1 MQERRVNNAGEG
13 EREPV
18 KNGGL
23 NLREHVIQAAE
34 KEGKIPGCPSL
45 TGSRQYSQVPRGEVA
60 EMEKSMKRKSM
71 IVAVLMASMLLGAC
85 GKQAETN
92 GEKDPVVTEA
102 PTEEATLEA
111 EEPAGNDTKTE
122 ESAEV
127 TKVATD
133 NSAAT
138 GKANNTDSSVKP
150 ESTDIKEEKSV
161 ETESQEKATPE
172 VDVSNYLS
180 DYKSLKSLLNMES
193 TTSWQFGTSDSYV
206 SNNFYLEWDKDIYSM
221 RNDGNPS
228 VKVYGISIGDGLEQA
243 GKTLTANGWKDCETE
258 GGGFFIT
265 IIGGNKYCLE
275 FGIDGNG
282 NVSNWY
288 LNNWPEG
295 DIIDYYDLLEQ

>member
-1 MQERRVNNAGEG
+1 MQERRVNNAGAG

-60 EMEKSMKRKSM
+60 EMEESMKRKSM

-111 EEPAGNDTKTE
+111 EEPAGDDTKTE

-127 TKVATD
+127 TKGATD

-138 GKANNTDSSVKP
+138 GKTNNTDSSVKP

-243 GKTLTANGWKDCETE
+243 GKTLTANGWKDCETK
-258 GGGFFIT
+258 GGGLFIT

-295 DIIDYYDLLEQ
+295 DIIDYYDSLEQ

>member
-1 MQERRVNNAGEG
+1 MQERRVNNAGAG

-60 EMEKSMKRKSM
+60 EMEESMKRKSM

-127 TKVATD
+127 TKGATD

-138 GKANNTDSSVKP
+138 GKTNNTDSSVKP

-258 GGGFFIT
+258 GGGLFIT
-265 IIGGNKYCLE
+265 SIGGNKYCLE

-295 DIIDYYDLLEQ
+295 DIIDYYDSLEQ

>member
-1 MQERRVNNAGEG
+1 MQEKRVNNAGAG

-60 EMEKSMKRKSM
+60 EMEESMKRKSM

-127 TKVATD
+127 TKGATD

-138 GKANNTDSSVKP
+138 GKTNNTDSSVKP

-258 GGGFFIT
+258 GGGLFIT

-295 DIIDYYDLLEQ
+295 DTIDYYDSLEQ